1 MSLSHEEAGSPA
13 ANAII
18 IAIIAM
24 AVALVSARLLSQVR
38 RSKMG
43 QFPFQVLTVGRIIVS
58 FRAIST
64 LSAIAIVGVVP
75 AGRRTATLA
84 LAG

>member
-1 MSLSHEEAGSPA
+1 MSLSQEEAGSPA
-13 ANAII
+13 AIAII

-24 AVALVSARLLSQVR
+24 AVALVCARLLPQVR

-43 QFPFQVLTVGRIIVS
+43 QFPFQVMTVGLIIVS

-64 LSAIAIVGVVP
+64 ISAIAIVGVVP